1 MDCDGIW
8 WFLKSWRIPKSPW
21 CVSIQSHG
29 RSWRLDDS
37 WGVPPWLRKPPYLST
52 YGFLGGCCSEL
63 FQLDVPSELPLIF
76 SNPYISYR
84 SYPSLRVTGV
94 FFARHGGSW
103 GHKVMPHGPV
113 EKCDLQKALE
123 PFARWAEKRR
133 HIWRPIPGRVVRD
146 MNGRSNRSAAGRDDL
161 STDGLDSMVFWVLIW
176 ARDQYLWRITLR
188 RIDIRRWIVINVE
201 NHGKSPF
208 LVDK

>member
-113 EKCDLQKALE
+113 ERTDLVNLLK
-123 PFARWAEKRR
+123 PFAT
-133 HIWRPIPGRVVRD
+133 GRD
-146 MNGRSNRSAAGRDDL
+146 AGRCWSGREVYEMKCMLCPLYYINIILYIDTL
-161 STDGLDSMVFWVLIW
+161 YTYILD
-176 ARDQYLWRITLR
+176 
-188 RIDIRRWIVINVE
+188 INIYIHIIMYIYIFME
-201 NHGKSPF
+201 
-208 LVDK
+208 